1 MLKIEKQEFFIF
13 QALKVPS
20 WNIKKKL
27 SLGLES
33 SISWNIETFPEHF
46 FFFFFII
53 FEAWK
58 VLSWNFLFLG
68 LESSIS
74 HNMRKAFSKK
84 FHFLKYKKHLFL
96 TKYKK
101 AFQDGFFKKKC
112 KKVFRES
119 FWGLSPENVLSQC
132 KLYY

>member
-20 WNIKKKL
+20 WNIKKIKL
-27 SLGLES
+27 EAREFHFLKYRNFSRA
-33 SISWNIETFPEHF
+33 F

-53 FEAWK
+53 FEAWE

-101 AFQDGFFKKKC
+101 VFQDGFFKKKC
-112 KKVFRES
+112 KKVFMES
-119 FWGLSPENVLSQC
+119 FWGLSLENVLSQC

>member
-1 MLKIEKQEFFIF
+1 MLKIEKQGFFIF
-13 QALKVPS
+13 QVLKVPS

-46 FFFFFII
+46 FFFFFI
-53 FEAWK
+53 FFLAWK
-58 VLSWNFLFLG
+58 VFSLNFLFLG